1 MFKKFNLNFYIVFP
15 DEPPISDYP
24 LGIIK
29 RQIAALLAQNIAKK
43 ATITMC
49 VI

>member
-1 MFKKFNLNFYIVFP
+1 MFKKINLNFYSVFP

-43 ATITMC
+43 KTLLLC
-49 VI
+49 V